1 VTFALDQDPGLQAI
15 GSALTIPKVLG
26 GMPGGRI
33 LLVDDDRTVTEVVT
47 RYLER
52 EDFEVRSVDEGLAAV
67 RETATWRPD
76 LVVLDLML
84 PGIDG
89 LEVCRRIRGLGPAII
104 MLTARGDEE
113 DRILGLEL
121 GADDYVAKPFSPRE
135 LTLRVKSVLRR
146 TEAQPS
152 APEQGT
158 LQAGNIEL
166 RMDSREARL
175 RGEPLKLT
183 MLEFDL
189 LWWLMSHPRQ
199 VFTREELLQGVW
211 GFSFG
216 DTSTVTVHVRRLR
229 EKVELDP
236 SAPAHI
242 QTVWGSGYR
251 FDP

>member
-1 VTFALDQDPGLQAI
+1 MR
-15 GSALTIPKVLG
+15 GSK
-26 GMPGGRI
+26 I
-33 LLVDDDRTVTEVVT
+33 LVVDDDPTVTEVVT

-52 EDFEVRSVDEGLAAV
+52 EDFQVQSVDEGVAAV
-67 RETATWRPD
+67 RVTASWKPD

-89 LEVCRRIRGLGPAII
+89 LEVCRRISGLGPAII

-113 DRILGLEL
+113 DRVVGLEL

-146 TEAQPS
+146 TQARTSTPVRRV
-152 APEQGT
+152 
-158 LQAGNIEL
+158 LQAGDIEL
-166 RMDSREARL
+166 RGDSREALL

-189 LWWLMSHPRQ
+189 LSYLMTHPHQ
-199 VFTREELLQGVW
+199 VFSREELLQGVW

-229 EKVELDP
+229 EKVEKDP

-242 QTVWGSGYR
+242 LTVWGSGYR

>member
-1 VTFALDQDPGLQAI
+1 MR
-15 GSALTIPKVLG
+15 GSK
-26 GMPGGRI
+26 I
-33 LLVDDDRTVTEVVT
+33 LVVDDDPTVTEVVT

-52 EDFEVRSVDEGLAAV
+52 EDFQVQSVDEGVAAV
-67 RETATWRPD
+67 RATASWKPD

-89 LEVCRRIRGLGPAII
+89 LEVCRRISGLGPAII

-113 DRILGLEL
+113 DRVVGLEL

-146 TEAQPS
+146 TQARTS
-152 APEQGT
+152 APVRRV
-158 LQAGNIEL
+158 LQAGDIEL
-166 RMDSREARL
+166 RGDSREALL
-175 RGEPLKLT
+175 RGQPLKLT

-189 LWWLMSHPRQ
+189 LSYLMTHPHQ
-199 VFTREELLQGVW
+199 VFSREELLQGVW

-229 EKVELDP
+229 EKVEKDP

-242 QTVWGSGYR
+242 LTVWGSGYR